1 MDIFDNFW
9 LKYLPSPESYN
20 TSFTISYGQEIVIGG
35 KIFKSHASYRM
46 QQLQLLQTVDDE
58 KLCPLAWKENIN
70 SSKKF
75 LNFFLTNIKKFH
87 VEMVRSG
94 ASQEEIINF
103 FFTRVVIEIE

>member
-1 MDIFDNFW
+1 
-9 LKYLPSPESYN
+9 
-20 TSFTISYGQEIVIGG
+20 
-35 KIFKSHASYRM
+35 M

-58 KLCPLAWKENIN
+58 KLCPHAWKENIN

-87 VEMVRSG
+87 VKMVRSG

>member
-1 MDIFDNFW
+1 
-9 LKYLPSPESYN
+9 
-20 TSFTISYGQEIVIGG
+20 
-35 KIFKSHASYRM
+35 M

-87 VEMVRSG
+87 VEMGRSG

-103 FFTRVVIEIE
+103 FFYQSSNGNWINELHKLCDQKFKIADILMRP

>member
-1 MDIFDNFW
+1 
-9 LKYLPSPESYN
+9 
-20 TSFTISYGQEIVIGG
+20 
-35 KIFKSHASYRM
+35 M

-58 KLCPLAWKENIN
+58 KLCPLGWKENIN

-75 LNFFLTNIKKFH
+75 RNFFLTNIKKFH